1 MEKLRKRSYEEQI
14 IRLEQVVDALLPCY
28 GIRSAQRTL
37 LQYEN
42 NAVYRVVA
50 PDGEPLVARVATPS
64 GRSAEEQRSEMQW
77 LEMLRRETDLAVP
90 EPVPNLDGA
99 LVTPITLGAA
109 IEVHQCVVLRWVCGE
124 LPTPGLSPALLERLG
139 AFTGELHRQAERFAP
154 PSGFVRPRWDW
165 ERLFGARSIL
175 HNEEAMATLAPAQH
189 AALEAAG
196 ERIRRALTSPGKD
209 ALREGLIHRDLH
221 RDNILIC
228 DGEVGVIDF
237 DDCGFGYYL
246 FDLACVLDSFH
257 RRIATGP
264 ADYQLQREALLRGYD
279 RVRPLPSELD
289 EHLGIFM
296 AMRDMVTIDF
306 ILGSKNANVQAWGR
320 ARVAA
325 IIDQLQGRLDSAPP
339 VGV

>member
-1 MEKLRKRSYEEQI
+1 
-14 IRLEQVVDALLPCY
+14 
-28 GIRSAQRTL
+28 
-37 LQYEN
+37 
-42 NAVYRVVA
+42 
-50 PDGEPLVARVATPS
+50 
-64 GRSAEEQRSEMQW
+64 
-77 LEMLRRETDLAVP
+77 MLRRETDLAVP